1 MTLKKSSRSGND
13 INNYFFFKKNKN
25 KSIYRIKKSIYPD
38 NISHLPIFLSCSRII
53 QTREKKTEKEIQFH
67 PWISTVISIRE
78 NNIEKRII
86 VRLVKQELY
95 TIVRIGSKRFE
106 RNQVDLIADKEE
118 QKGRKKIMENSWI
131 REIDESS
138 LDSRRAPLLFLFFFF
153 PFSYEIIII
162 LYIDWNCAD
171 GSHLCESQS
180 LVESET
186 IKIEKVN
193 GGGSKARSWS
203 EKRLRGG
210 WSRVFTSARL

>member
-153 PFSYEIIII
+153 FSFLVWNYNYIIHRLKLCRWFTPVWIAKFGWKRNDK
-162 LYIDWNCAD
+162 DWK
-171 GSHLCESQS
+171 GKWWREQS
-180 LVESET
+180 AVVERKE
-186 IKIEKVN
+186 
-193 GGGSKARSWS
+193 A
-203 EKRLRGG
+203 
-210 WSRVFTSARL
+210 